1 MLPGHWCWTDGYQL
15 KFGLTSSEGG
25 QRVWVYSPPFSM
37 EIRRGPLEAS
47 RWRWCKKNTPTC
59 GKTEIRLM
67 LEIFPGEALL
77 YLKSSWSHCSFLGHK
92 RQSKG
97 CQAAGLLPSWPRF
110 TMSAPLWKAC
120 PRQCTR
126 DAQPS
131 HPSMGCFTFFSLA
144 LANVVMFDRSD
155 LSCNEPLG
163 KTGTNAVTSHHKSCC
178 WDMNFATLPWL

>member
-1 MLPGHWCWTDGYQL
+1 MLPGQWCWTDGYQL
-15 KFGLTSSEGG
+15 KSGLISSEGG
-25 QRVWVYSPPFSM
+25 QRGWGTLLHGNQKGAFWSLKVTLM
-37 EIRRGPLEAS
+37 Q
-47 RWRWCKKNTPTC
+47 KNTTTC

-67 LEIFPGEALL
+67 LEIFPGEALNL
-77 YLKSSWSHCSFLGHK
+77 YLKSSGSHYSFLGHK
-92 RQSKG
+92 RKSKG

-131 HPSMGCFTFFSLA
+131 HPSTGCFIFFSLA
-144 LANVVMFDRSD
+144 LANAVMFDRSD

-163 KTGTNAVTSHHKSCC
+163 KIGTNAVTSHHKSCC